1 MITQS
6 RFRGY
11 SARKNLSPSSSLT
24 LFDPSKINKDAA
36 KNQQGTPGTLT
47 LIKIFLFFLFLCLYF
62 LYFSFSNFLY
72 FVLKEF

>member
-24 LFDPSKINKDAA
+24 LFDPSKINKNAA

-47 LIKIFLFFLFLCLYF
+47 LLNILILSLPLIFYIRFPLT
-62 LYFSFSNFLY
+62 SFI
-72 FVLKEF
+72 FVFVKF